1 MSLRVP
7 DGNTFE
13 VTKVK
18 KKSKVI
24 GKKRE
29 PSKPEPVGGRNASSG
44 TINWS
49 KVGRKRKIADESIL
63 DLARTLKTIR
73 EKKGIPLSKLA
84 RERKVAPTTLI
95 KFEER
100 GHAISV
106 GVVSA
111 LAGKLDCA
119 LEVQASPK
127 DRKSRR

>member
-1 MSLRVP
+1 MP
-7 DGNTFE
+7 GGNIFE
-13 VTKVK
+13 VLKVK

-24 GKKRE
+24 GKKRA
-29 PSKPEPVGGRNASSG
+29 PAKPEPVGGRNANSG

-49 KVGRKRKIADESIL
+49 KVGRKRKIPDEAIL
-63 DLARTLKTIR
+63 ELARTLKTIR

-84 RERKVAPTTLI
+84 KELKVAPATLI

-119 LEVQASPK
+119 LEVQSSSK
-127 DRKSRR
+127 SRKSKR